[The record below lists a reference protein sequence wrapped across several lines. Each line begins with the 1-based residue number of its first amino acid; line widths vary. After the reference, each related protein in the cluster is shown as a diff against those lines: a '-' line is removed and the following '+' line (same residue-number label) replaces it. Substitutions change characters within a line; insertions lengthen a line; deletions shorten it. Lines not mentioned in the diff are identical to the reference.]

1 MDAQARRYCPKDQY
15 QKAVCYCYPIN
26 HERNRRV
33 PCQIVGAAMS
43 SWKDRQQQLQAGY
56 GTQEIIGF
64 GSVIAPQITRRQQ
77 DVLIR
82 FMAGMSNKEIAR
94 DLDLGV
100 GTVKIHVAGLYRRLG
115 VKNRTGAAA
124 VGMRMRGTEQCRGFG
139 EGPTPFPKNYAVKY
153 HYDFQLA

>member
-1 MDAQARRYCPKDQY
+1 
-15 QKAVCYCYPIN
+15 
-26 HERNRRV
+26 
-33 PCQIVGAAMS
+33 MS